1 MASNKISDQDELNDS
16 VSKADID
23 KMIRFLH
30 AHTDYKVVKDPEPR
44 HSTPTEVKFKTEGF
58 TLSSTK
64 LPPSPPVR
72 SSSFL
77 LSNALKGNSLFCD
90 TSSCNAYQKP
100 KLPIFS
106 GEEKSETSFD
116 VWKLEVKCVLREGNC
131 TGSSVL
137 QAIRGSLK
145 GKARSLLLSLSEHA
159 TAENIIDKLD
169 GVYGNVY
176 SSEALLEKFF
186 KETQQPNQSVAE
198 YGMKLE
204 SIIQSAV
211 EKGDV
216 SIVAKNQMVKSKFWS
231 GLRDPLLKKSSRYK
245 FDTTKDFD
253 QLRKEMQAIELE
265 LANSD
270 KGITT
275 VQHQPIS
282 SDSRKHFEKNRSH
295 G

>member
-1 MASNKISDQDELNDS
+1 M
-16 VSKADID
+16 
-23 KMIRFLH
+23 
-30 AHTDYKVVKDPEPR
+30 
-44 HSTPTEVKFKTEGF
+44 
-58 TLSSTK
+58 
-64 LPPSPPVR
+64 
-72 SSSFL
+72 
-77 LSNALKGNSLFCD
+77 LSNALKGHSLFGD

-116 VWKLEVKCVLREGNC
+116 VWKLEVKCVLREGNY

-204 SIIQSAV
+204 SIIQSA
-211 EKGDV
+211 
-216 SIVAKNQMVKSKFWS
+216 AKNQMLKSKFWS
-231 GLRDPLLKKSSRYK
+231 GLRDPLLKNSSGYK

-253 QLRKEMQAIELE
+253 QLRKEIRAIELE

-270 KGITT
+270 KDITT

-282 SDSRKHFEKNRSH
+282 SDSKKLDDILKIIDRMGKRLDTLERSEKAPEKENSNTQYNGGYRGGNMYNPKRYGRGGGYQNHRGH
-295 G
+295 GDKNSSNQDQPKTVI

>member
-1 MASNKISDQDELNDS
+1 MASNKSSDQDELNDS
-16 VSKADID
+16 VTKADID
-23 KMIRFLH
+23 KMIRFSH

-44 HSTPTEVKFKTEGF
+44 HSTPKEVKFKTEG
-58 TLSSTK
+58 STK

-72 SSSFL
+72 SSGFL
-77 LSNALKGNSLFCD
+77 LSNALKEHSLFGE

-116 VWKLEVKCVLREGNC
+116 VWKLEVKCVLREGNY

-145 GKARSLLLSLSEHA
+145 GKARSLLLSLFEHA

-169 GVYGNVY
+169 GVHGNVY
-176 SSEALLEKFF
+176 SSEALLEKCF

-211 EKGDV
+211 EKGDI
-216 SIVAKNQMVKSKFWS
+216 SIVAKNQM
-231 GLRDPLLKKSSRYK
+231 LK
-245 FDTTKDFD
+245 
-253 QLRKEMQAIELE
+253 
-265 LANSD
+265 
-270 KGITT
+270 
-275 VQHQPIS
+275 
-282 SDSRKHFEKNRSH
+282 
-295 G
+295 

>member
-1 MASNKISDQDELNDS
+1 
-16 VSKADID
+16 
-23 KMIRFLH
+23 
-30 AHTDYKVVKDPEPR
+30 
-44 HSTPTEVKFKTEGF
+44 
-58 TLSSTK
+58 
-64 LPPSPPVR
+64 
-72 SSSFL
+72 
-77 LSNALKGNSLFCD
+77 
-90 TSSCNAYQKP
+90 
-100 KLPIFS
+100 
-106 GEEKSETSFD
+106 
-116 VWKLEVKCVLREGNC
+116 VKCVLREGNY

-176 SSEALLEKFF
+176 SSEALLEKCF
-186 KETQQPNQSVAE
+186 KETEQPNQSVAE

-211 EKGDV
+211 EKGDI
-216 SIVAKNQMVKSKFWS
+216 SFVAKNQMLKSKYWS
-231 GLRDPLLKKSSRYK
+231 GLRDPLLKNSSRYK

-253 QLRKEMQAIELE
+253 QLRKEIRAIELE

-282 SDSRKHFEKNRSH
+282 SDSKKLDDILKKNRSH

>member
-1 MASNKISDQDELNDS
+1 M
-16 VSKADID
+16 
-23 KMIRFLH
+23 
-30 AHTDYKVVKDPEPR
+30 
-44 HSTPTEVKFKTEGF
+44 
-58 TLSSTK
+58 
-64 LPPSPPVR
+64 
-72 SSSFL
+72 
-77 LSNALKGNSLFCD
+77 KGRSLFGD

-116 VWKLEVKCVLREGNC
+116 IWNLEVKCVLREGNY
-131 TGSSVL
+131 TDSSVL

-176 SSEALLEKFF
+176 SSEALLENFF

-211 EKGDV
+211 EKGDII
-216 SIVAKNQMVKSKFWS
+216 IVAKNQMLKSKFWS
-231 GLRDPLLKKSSRYK
+231 GLRDPLLKNSSRYK

-253 QLRKEMQAIELE
+253 QLRKEIRAIELE

-275 VQHQPIS
+275 VQHQHILKKLDEILKKIDRMGKRLDTLVRSENAPEKETSNTQFNGGHRGGNRYNPKRYGRVGGYQNHRGHGDKNS
-282 SDSRKHFEKNRSH
+282 SNQDQSKTDDKKKSEGNLN
-295 G
+295 

>member
-1 MASNKISDQDELNDS
+1 MQ
-16 VSKADID
+16 
-23 KMIRFLH
+23 
-30 AHTDYKVVKDPEPR
+30 
-44 HSTPTEVKFKTEGF
+44 
-58 TLSSTK
+58 
-64 LPPSPPVR
+64 
-72 SSSFL
+72 
-77 LSNALKGNSLFCD
+77 LKGHSLFGD

-116 VWKLEVKCVLREGNC
+116 VWNLEVKCVLREGNY
-131 TGSSVL
+131 TDSSVL

-176 SSEALLEKFF
+176 SSEALLENFF
-186 KETQQPNQSVAE
+186 KKTQQPNQSVAE

-211 EKGDV
+211 EKGDII
-216 SIVAKNQMVKSKFWS
+216 IVAKNQMLKSKFWS
-231 GLRDPLLKKSSRYK
+231 GLRDPLLKNSSRYK

-253 QLRKEMQAIELE
+253 QLRKEIRAIELE

-275 VQHQPIS
+275 VQHQHILKKLDEILKKIDRMGKRLDTLVRSENAPEKETSNTQFNGGHRGGNRYNPKRYGRVGGYQNHRGHGDKNS
-282 SDSRKHFEKNRSH
+282 SNQDQSKTDDKKKSEGNLN
-295 G
+295 